1 MLQDERGCNKGNR
14 SFSTRAFSILMAEV
28 NDQLVTRVEGQ
39 TSGSPPLV
47 PDRPDGDGTPIV
59 RVHAS
64 CGNQSIAAH

>member
-1 MLQDERGCNKGNR
+1 VDVAKATDHFPSGH
-14 SFSTRAFSILMAEV
+14 FSILMAEV